1 MNEHKLG
8 NTGLTIGPIALG
20 TVNFSWLTDEAA
32 SFAIMDHALER
43 GVNFLVTSDERGG
56 SIVSTET
63 RVYVNDPSALRRFAV
78 YWRVIHPGSDIIRRM
93 WLRAIKRRAEGKV
106 SA

>member
-1 MNEHKLG
+1 M
-8 NTGLTIGPIALG
+8 
-20 TVNFSWLTDEAA
+20 
-32 SFAIMDHALER
+32 
-43 GVNFLVTSDERGG
+43 NFLVTSDERGG

-93 WLRAIKRRAEGKV
+93 WLRAIKRRAEGKI